1 MIPINYKV
9 VESSKTVLSENETFK
24 KTITR
29 DLSGGGVCIK
39 LEEKLNIGNVVE
51 CELLLDDFNKVHF

>member
-39 LEEKLNIGNVVE
+39 LEENLILGMLLNVNYF
-51 CELLLDDFNKVHF
+51 LDDFNKVHF